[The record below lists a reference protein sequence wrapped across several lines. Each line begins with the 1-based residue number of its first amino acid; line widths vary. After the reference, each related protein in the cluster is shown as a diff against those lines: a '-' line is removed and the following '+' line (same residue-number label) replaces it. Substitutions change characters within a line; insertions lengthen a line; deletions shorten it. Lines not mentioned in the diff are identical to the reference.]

1 MIKIIEGNYDEF
13 IKWNGLKEKNKPIA
27 IDIKNNVAK
36 YYIVLKNDE
45 YYSEFILFPKE
56 DNLINL
62 NITISAKTF
71 IEEAINYLKK
81 DYDYLVFKSDENIY
95 NNLDIIRNNYN
106 CIEEY
111 KEQLKSNSGK
121 IYELTNIKISLK

>member
-36 YYIVLKNDE
+36 YYIVLENDE

-81 DYDYLVFKSDENIY
+81 VYDYLVFKSDENIY

>member
-36 YYIVLKNDE
+36 YYIVLENDE

-121 IYELTNIKISLK
+121 TYELTNIKISLK

>member
-27 IDIKNNVAK
+27 IDIKNNDAK
-36 YYIVLKNDE
+36 YYIVLEDDE
-45 YYSEFILFPKE
+45 YYSEFIVFPKE

-62 NITISAKTF
+62 NITIGVKTF

-81 DYDYLVFKSDENIY
+81 DYDYLVFKSDENMY

-111 KEQLKSNSGK
+111 KEELKSNSGK

>member
-36 YYIVLKNDE
+36 YYIVLENDE

-62 NITISAKTF
+62 NITIGAKTF
-71 IEEAINYLKK
+71 IE
-81 DYDYLVFKSDENIY
+81 
-95 NNLDIIRNNYN
+95 
-106 CIEEY
+106 
-111 KEQLKSNSGK
+111 
-121 IYELTNIKISLK
+121 